1 VLPFASST
9 GPKKRQNVAP
19 SDTEAAQRRGQ
30 QSAPDVTAN
39 RTKAQ
44 KHMIRIMSTR
54 GGKGFRRLRSAET
67 SLAPYKTG
75 DARPPSG
82 ERRAS

>member
-1 VLPFASST
+1 M
-9 GPKKRQNVAP
+9 AP
-19 SDTEAAQRRGQ
+19 SDTAAAKRQGKEP
-30 QSAPDVTAN
+30 APDLTAN